1 MIKPHRVFRD
11 RVTDLGK
18 DANAYLRRRRQE
30 RKPFA
35 RVYYPGG
42 RSVRQA
48 AEGDSGKALF
58 VAASHLIA
66 VAGPSRTRRQ
76 QRRAAAANGENRE

>member
-1 MIKPHRVFRD
+1 MSNKPHRIFRGK
-11 RVTDLGK
+11 VGDLAG

-42 RSVRQA
+42 RSSAQA
-48 AEGDSGKALF
+48 DDTDAGQALF
-58 VAASHLIA
+58 LAASHLIE

-76 QRRAAAANGENRE
+76 QRRAAASS

>member
-1 MIKPHRVFRD
+1 VIKPHRLFRD
-11 RVTDLGK
+11 RVSDLAG

-42 RSVRQA
+42 RSAAQA
-48 AEGDSGKALF
+48 AETEQGRALF
-58 VAASHLIA
+58 LAASHLVE

-76 QRRAAAANGENRE
+76 QRRAAASE